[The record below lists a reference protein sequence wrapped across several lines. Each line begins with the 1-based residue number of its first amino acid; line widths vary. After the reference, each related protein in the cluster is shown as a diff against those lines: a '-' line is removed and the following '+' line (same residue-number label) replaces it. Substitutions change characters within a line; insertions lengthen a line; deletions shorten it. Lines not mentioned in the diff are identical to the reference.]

1 MRNTS
6 ANIAAVRQN
15 LRRLTTVRY
24 IALAG
29 QVLSLFFFSQIYPL
43 GLPVTTITCLVL
55 FFAAVTLLT
64 HWRSYLPKP
73 ISENEFCAHLLVD
86 IFALTSVMYFSGGA
100 TNPFISYYLV
110 PISIAAITLPAVMTW
125 SLTGVS
131 LVAYSS
137 LVFFNYPIESLAPHS
152 AHGNVNAALGTLH
165 AGNLHILGMWINFA
179 LSAGLITYFVVRMAD
194 ALRRQEVELSTQK
207 EEQMQD
213 EQLLAI
219 ATQAASAAHE
229 LGTPLNTMKLIID
242 DFEDS
247 QLNEA
252 QLKDVRTLNQQIQRC
267 HKTLQSLIRAA
278 SVVEEGETPI
288 SVSTY
293 LTDLID
299 NWQLI
304 RPDVHPELTL
314 GNNCPAISA
323 CFHPVIQ
330 QSLQNLLNNAADVS
344 PQQIEINICWDHR
357 QLQLEIRD
365 HGPGITAEQAEKL
378 SRSVNTPI
386 TSNKPGGMGI
396 GLFLSHNS
404 LNRHGGQVSL
414 TNIAEGGLLT
424 SVVLPLRNVQ
434 DL

>member
-1 MRNTS
+1 MRKASSNIS
-6 ANIAAVRQN
+6 AARQN
-15 LRRLTTVRY
+15 LRRLTAIRY
-24 IALAG
+24 IAIAG
-29 QVLSLFFFSQIYPL
+29 QILSLFFFSLIYPL
-43 GLPVTTITCLVL
+43 GLPISTITCLVL
-55 FFAAVTLLT
+55 FFFAVALLT
-64 HWRSYLPKP
+64 HWRSYLSTP
-73 ISENEFCAHLLVD
+73 ISEIEFCAHLLVD

-131 LVAYSS
+131 LAAYSS
-137 LVFFNYPIESLAPHS
+137 LVFFNRPIESLAPHS
-152 AHGNVNAALGTLH
+152 AHESANAGLGTLH

-194 ALRRQEVELSTQK
+194 ALRRQEMELGAQK

-247 QLNEA
+247 QLNAA

-267 HKTLQSLIRAA
+267 HTTLQNLIRAA
-278 SVVEEGETPI
+278 NTVEEGETPI

-304 RPDVHPELTL
+304 RPDVHMELTL
-314 GNNCPAISA
+314 GNKCPAISA

-330 QSLQNLLNNAADVS
+330 QSLQNLFNNAADVS
-344 PQQIEINICWDHR
+344 PQQMEINVWWDHR
-357 QLQLEIRD
+357 ELRLEIRD
-365 HGPGITAEQAEKL
+365 YGPGITPEQAEKL
-378 SRSVNTPI
+378 GRPT
-386 TSNKPGGMGI
+386 TSNKLGGMGI
-396 GLFLSHNS
+396 GLFLTHNS

-424 SVVLPLRNVQ
+424 SVVLPLKNVQ
-434 DL
+434 NL